1 MSRAVPVRTT
11 RKVPRSRST
20 WRAPFGRV
28 PGAGVRKAVG
38 WALRH
43 IGRHL
48 LGLFHGEPGGRAF
61 RRILT
66 EGMHDPA
73 AGWPLV
79 ERALQA
85 TVAPHAHAA

>member
-1 MSRAVPVRTT
+1 LHRLASTLAGQPPQPRAALLQALRPYVEAQR
-11 RKVPRSRST
+11 RR
-20 WRAPFGRV
+20 
-28 PGAGVRKAVG
+28 GV
-38 WALRH
+38 ALRH
-43 IGRHL
+43 VGRHL